1 MPGQHRQRQCAVCKK
16 WMRSDNLKGH
26 MKTHKDLLDLTD
38 DQLEDELWARH
49 AIQQEREAKRQRVVE
64 TAQNLGFSIPDEVK
78 ESQMLDKD
86 DLRSKL
92 ENLNKLYLE
101 RVQYG
106 EEISN
111 ILGEGEINEE
121 CLTREQ
127 KHALELYHQKRLRL
141 DINEVILRPWQKD
154 AFNLFKQI
162 PDDRT
167 VHWICDKEGNSGKS
181 WFQNYVQAYF
191 GYNRVFQCD
200 LRMGHRDICH
210 IMRKRSM
217 STIDIF
223 LFNDSRP
230 ASGSEVN
237 LYRILDNIKD
247 GQAMASKYDGNIIS
261 FKTPNIVMIFSTVYP
276 NLNKLSGD
284 RWRIYDVNRDKL
296 IEF

>member
-1 MPGQHRQRQCAVCKK
+1 MPGQHKQRQCVTCKR
-16 WMRSDNLKGH
+16 WMRSDKLKGH
-26 MKTHKDLLDLTD
+26 MKTHKDLLDLPK
-38 DQLEDELWARH
+38 DELEEELRARH
-49 AIQQEREAKRQRVVE
+49 DIQQEHEAKRQRVVE
-64 TAQNLGFSIPDEVK
+64 TAKSIGVPVPVEIEDL
-78 ESQMLDKD
+78 ESMDKD
-86 DLRSKL
+86 NLRELLLKDNQRYLKQIELGKNISSILDEGVIREDSLAHDKKL
-92 ENLNKLYLE
+92 
-101 RVQYG
+101 
-106 EEISN
+106 
-111 ILGEGEINEE
+111 
-121 CLTREQ
+121 
-127 KHALELYHQKRLRL
+127 AL
-141 DINEVILRPWQKD
+141 DIYRRQRPRCDISSVQLRPWQKD
-154 AFNLFKQI
+154 AFDLFEQI
-162 PDDRT
+162 SDDRT

-210 IMRKRSM
+210 IMRKRSI

-223 LFNDSRP
+223 LFNDSRS

-247 GQAMASKYDGNIIS
+247 GQAMASKYDGNTIS
-261 FKTPNIVMIFSTVYP
+261 FKTPNIVMAFSTVYP

>member
-1 MPGQHRQRQCAVCKK
+1 MPGQHKQRQCTICKR
-16 WMRSDNLKGH
+16 WMRSDKLKGH
-26 MKTHKDLLDLTD
+26 MKTHKDLLDLPK
-38 DQLEDELWARH
+38 DELEEELRARH
-49 AIQQEREAKRQRVVE
+49 DIQQEHEAKRQRVVE
-64 TAQNLGFSIPDEVK
+64 TAKSIGVPVPVEIEDL
-78 ESQMLDKD
+78 ESMDKD
-86 DLRSKL
+86 NLRELLLKDNQRYLKQIELGKNISSILDEGVIREDSLAHDKKL
-92 ENLNKLYLE
+92 
-101 RVQYG
+101 
-106 EEISN
+106 
-111 ILGEGEINEE
+111 
-121 CLTREQ
+121 
-127 KHALELYHQKRLRL
+127 AL
-141 DINEVILRPWQKD
+141 DIYRRQRPRCDISSVQLRPWQKD
-154 AFNLFKQI
+154 AFNLFEQI

-210 IMRKRSM
+210 IMRKRSI

-223 LFNDSRP
+223 LFNDSRS

-276 NLNKLSGD
+276 DLNKLSGD